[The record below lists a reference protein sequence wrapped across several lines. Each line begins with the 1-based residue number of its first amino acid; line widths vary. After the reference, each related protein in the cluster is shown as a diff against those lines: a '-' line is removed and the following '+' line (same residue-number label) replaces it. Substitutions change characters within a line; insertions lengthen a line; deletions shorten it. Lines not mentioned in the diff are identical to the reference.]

1 MIEKWTKAIFWLTGV
16 LIALTLVLV
25 VLTALLVYFDGVQ
38 TEDAPPADRA
48 SYWQVLFTDALRMTS
63 KNRLNQKMN
72 MGKAY
77 KQAIKRVFGE
87 KYHDERMAVY
97 WGRDDDSIHVIAR
110 LTHYVHKIAG
120 ANEDTLEF
128 VSSAGDRIIV
138 ALTDEERRQI

>member
-1 MIEKWTKAIFWLTGV
+1 MLGRRTGPATRTFS
-16 LIALTLVLV
+16 LPRRYGRTWIAS
-25 VLTALLVYFDGVQ
+25 TA
-38 TEDAPPADRA
+38 
-48 SYWQVLFTDALRMTS
+48 S
-63 KNRLNQKMN
+63 KNRLKQKMN

-110 LTHYVHKIAG
+110 LTHYVHKIASE
-120 ANEDTLEF
+120 NEDTLEF

-138 ALTDEERRQI
+138 ALTDEERREI